1 MSLVLLKPL
10 TLKHSQRGLDKM
22 KTLREALA
30 EVRNNET
37 RKLMEVGPRGTN
49 ISVQV
54 KGFRGNL
61 QKFDQETADSIGYN
75 LGALLDIDTDSAEVT
90 YKGDIAIYTFDED
103 ESGYSDGDVKMMFR
117 EASRTAKDRTKY
129 SKITADNFKKF
140 DSTDDFPGRD
150 PIDEYYAEA
159 HYRNMANGKGFV
171 YGVKLV

>member
-1 MSLVLLKPL
+1 
-10 TLKHSQRGLDKM
+10 M
-22 KTLREALA
+22 KYIDITEAYA
-30 EVRNNET
+30 EVRNIET
-37 RKLMEVGPRGTN
+37 AQLLEAGPRGTN
-49 ISVQV
+49 IAVQV

-75 LGALLDIDTDSAEVT
+75 LGSLLDIDTDSAEVT

-103 ESGYSDGDVKMMFR
+103 ESGYSVEDVKGMFQA
-117 EASRTAKDRTKY
+117 ASRTAKDRTKY

-159 HYRNMANGKGFV
+159 HMRNMANGTGFV
-171 YGVKLV
+171 YIVKLV